1 MQKEITH
8 GSDLFDDR
16 GNLTQ
21 TGWTKQLHPLGTV
34 SSSMNGSVSR

>member
-1 MQKEITH
+1 MRKEIIH

-21 TGWTKQLHPLGTV
+21 IGWAKQLHPVGSV
-34 SSSMNGSVSR
+34 SSSINGSVSK